1 MLGFSAACLNTF
13 IPTMGRKYPYETP
26 RSAMRGQH
34 DGSSVLVQRTH
45 KSVSLESSTEWFR
58 KEIRYQMERGG
69 LFEDPFM
76 PADDSSI
83 KSDSGSGGQR
93 FRWLR
98 PPELTRQP
106 LFIADG
112 VSRFD
117 IKQGELGNC
126 WVIAALASLSMYP
139 ELFNQVVPS
148 DQTFN
153 KSSSKYPYVGMFW
166 FRFWQFGDWFDV
178 VVDDRLPTRNGHLV
192 FMHSADPNEFWSA
205 LLEKAYAKLV
215 FSYDALRGGCTAEAM
230 EDFTGGLTELVDL
243 GAKAPDKL
251 FGIMEH
257 ALARASLMAC
267 SIDADP
273 HEVEANGPLGL
284 ILGHA
289 YSVTDIRQVNTSSG
303 FQSVHLVRLRN
314 PWGNDRE
321 WSGPWSDQ
329 SREWRSI
336 PSDER
341 KRIGLTFDQD
351 GEFWMSFSD
360 FVHYFSRLELC
371 HLGPEAMSFNPR
383 SSCRRAGTH
392 RWEMTREE
400 GEWLRNS
407 TAGGCSNFPNTFYMN
422 PQFHV
427 EVRNPDEADN
437 DGCGTLVIGLMQKGL
452 REKHIEPHVIGYSV
466 YRMSPATSNN
476 QLLDRRFFMMNSS
489 VARSPIFINMREVC
503 GRHKLKPGHY
513 VVLPCT
519 FNPNE
524 EAKFMLRI
532 FSERACDSNEL
543 DDVTQIT
550 ADSGHPTQP
559 LRTADENL
567 IAKLEVVFNR
577 IAGASGAITY
587 TQLQDILNE
596 AFTKDFPFEGFSRET
611 ARSMMALMD
620 VDLSGGLG
628 FSEFK
633 KLWMELRIWKTI
645 FKKFDEGHTGS
656 LEAFELR
663 NVMRTIGFHVS
674 NLIYKAIA
682 CRYANEKGQVS
693 FDDYI
698 LLLVRLSTVFETFKA
713 QERTK
718 DGRAVFGAED
728 VSLNQSV

>member
-1 MLGFSAACLNTF
+1 MFGFPYACLNTF
-13 IPTMGRKYPYETP
+13 IPTMGRKYAYETP
-26 RSAMRGQH
+26 RKAMRGQC
-34 DGSSVLVQRTH
+34 DGSTVMVQRMH
-45 KSVSLESSTEWFR
+45 KSTSLESSREWFR
-58 KEIRYQMERGG
+58 KEIQYQMERGG

-76 PADDSSI
+76 PANDTSI
-83 KSDSGSGGQR
+83 NSNSRSG

-98 PPELTRQP
+98 PHELTRKP
-106 LFIADG
+106 RFVADG

-139 ELFNQVVPS
+139 ELFNQVVPV
-148 DQTFN
+148 DQTFD

-166 FRFWQFGDWFDV
+166 FRFWRFGDWFDV

-243 GAKAPDKL
+243 GSKAPDNL

-273 HEVEANGPLGL
+273 HEIEANGPLGL

-289 YSVTDIRQVNTSSG
+289 YSVTDIRQVHTNYGSQG
-303 FQSVHLVRLRN
+303 VALIRLRN
-314 PWGNDRE
+314 PWGNERE

-329 SREWRSI
+329 SKEWRSI
-336 PSDER
+336 PPDER
-341 KRIGLTFDQD
+341 KRIGLTFDED

-371 HLGPEAMSFNPR
+371 HLGPESISYSPR
-383 SSCRRAGTH
+383 ATTRRRATH
-392 RWEMTREE
+392 RWEMIREE

-427 EVRNPDEADN
+427 EVMTPDESDR
-437 DGCGTLVIGLMQKGL
+437 DGCGTLVVGLMQKGL
-452 REKHIEPHVIGYSV
+452 REKHIEPHVIGYSI
-466 YRMSPATSNN
+466 YRMPPSASNN
-476 QLLDRRFFMMNSS
+476 LLLDRRFFMTNSS
-489 VARSPIFINMREVC
+489 VARSPIFINMREVT
-503 GRHKLKPGHY
+503 GRHRLKPGHY
-513 VVLPCT
+513 VIVPCT

-532 FSERACDSNEL
+532 FSERTCDSNEL

-550 ADSGHPTQP
+550 IDSDLPSQP
-559 LRTADENL
+559 LRTADDHL
-567 IAKLEVVFNR
+567 IERLEIVFNR

-620 VDLSGGLG
+620 ADLSGGLG
-628 FSEFK
+628 FQEFK

-728 VSLNQSV
+728 FIRSVIYI